1 MEALNAKEKT
11 ISLLKF
17 LGVFLVLIILGIF
30 NPVLFYL
37 AGGMLAAKIIAE
49 YLFIVPVAKFFGEE
63 WVLRYFFF
71 LQPLHIVYI
80 IIAGFLGFIGG
91 YKWKGRKVK

>member
-1 MEALNAKEKT
+1 
-11 ISLLKF
+11 
-17 LGVFLVLIILGIF
+17 
-30 NPVLFYL
+30 
-37 AGGMLAAKIIAE
+37 
-49 YLFIVPVAKFFGEE
+49 
-63 WVLRYFFF
+63 